1 MSDTL
6 DLDTDEALLSAISEH
21 SLEEIKLEPFSLLR
35 QAIATDLCDAGSGG
49 FFNAVMTVWVCTLS
63 DKEALKAHADAE
75 GAKIRAFKWA
85 EERGYNLMKC
95 DPLIQAYKRLN
106 DEWAAIANVRLKP
119 GQNGDEPDPNAGG
132 QHT

>member
-75 GAKIRAFKWA
+75 GAKIRAFTWA
-85 EERGYNLMKC
+85 EERRYILDTFSPRLEADK
-95 DPLIQAYKRLN
+95 DVDADSPPLHGDR
-106 DEWAAIANVRLKP
+106 VKP
-119 GQNGDEPDPNAGG
+119 GQN
-132 QHT
+132 